1 MNTENVYYLLNN
13 INEKD
18 KNSIDVWVNDLKTS
32 VKNWLERKNI
42 SEDTIAIT
50 DQADKYEIHFKKFN
64 LRIFCDGCYKLYDSS
79 DNPFGR
85 EISYYCYELAFKIF
99 DHENKAISVLNLYIT
114 HDGYIVEDVHT
125 RGSICKTDHTQL
137 GMRVFDLL
145 LEKLINGKYF
155 II

>member
-50 DQADKYEIHFKKFN
+50 DQADKYEIHFKKIQPSHF
-64 LRIFCDGCYKLYDSS
+64 L
-79 DNPFGR
+79 
-85 EISYYCYELAFKIF
+85 
-99 DHENKAISVLNLYIT
+99 
-114 HDGYIVEDVHT
+114 
-125 RGSICKTDHTQL
+125 
-137 GMRVFDLL
+137 
-145 LEKLINGKYF
+145 
-155 II
+155 